1 MRAFGLGRARALDN
15 GYCALGHGLVG
26 LGRGRAR
33 ALDNGY
39 CALGHGLG
47 HAWEVPAP
55 EKSSA
60 DMLLTRFLM
69 NPENK

>member
-33 ALDNGY
+33 SLDNGY
-39 CALGHGLG
+39 CALSHGLVVLVEVERG
-47 HAWEVPAP
+47 HWTMGIV
-55 EKSSA
+55 
-60 DMLLTRFLM
+60 L
-69 NPENK
+69 